1 MSDVVLEFLGAA
13 GTVTGSRFLIQS
25 DESQVLVDVGMFQ
38 GLKRYRLENWKP
50 FPIDP
55 SGIDA
60 IVLTHAHIDHS
71 GYLPA
76 LVSQGFAGPV
86 FGTKR
91 TMELCKVLLPDAA
104 HLQEEEARYANKKG
118 FSKHKPA
125 LPLYTAADA
134 AAAIE
139 LFQPVAFGERR
150 EVAPGIAVSFHIAG
164 HILGSS
170 SVEVEVKGK
179 NGPRRVLVSGDLGRS
194 DHPLLEPPPRP
205 PDADIVLLETTYGDR
220 THPDPE
226 PEIERLC
233 EAINESA
240 GRGGMVLIPAF
251 AVDRTEVVLL
261 LLQDLM
267 LSGRI
272 PRLPIYA
279 DSPMALRV
287 LDIYRQAS
295 LDGDLD
301 LRTLEHPLPFSA
313 GEDVHECHTP
323 DESKSLSE
331 LTYPSVIISA
341 SGMATGGRVL
351 HHLARLLPDNRN
363 TIVLSGF
370 QAAGTRGR
378 LLADGKRT
386 VKMMGRHIPV
396 RAKVV
401 AMESLS
407 VHADADDLVTWIGA
421 MATPPEIVYTVHGEP
436 EGSDAMCE
444 RLMVEL
450 DLVAV
455 RPHQR
460 ERVVIG

>member
-1 MSDVVLEFLGAA
+1 VSDAVLEFLGAA

-25 DESQVLVDVGMFQ
+25 EQSQVLVDAGMFQ
-38 GLKRYRLENWKP
+38 GLKRYRLQNWEP

-55 SGIDA
+55 SRIDA

-76 LVSQGFAGPV
+76 LAKQGFTGPV
-86 FGTKR
+86 YCTKR
-91 TMELCKVLLPDAA
+91 TMELCTVLLPDAA
-104 HLQEEEARYANKKG
+104 HLQEEEARYANRKG

-125 LPLYTAADA
+125 LPLYTTADA
-134 AAAIE
+134 NAALE
-139 LFQPVAFGERR
+139 LFEPVSFGERQ
-150 EVAPGIAVSFHIAG
+150 EVAPGVAVTFHVAG

-170 SVEVEVKGK
+170 SAEVEVNGRS
-179 NGPRRVLVSGDLGRS
+179 GPRRILVSGDLGRG
-194 DHPLLEPPPRP
+194 DHPLLQPPAPP
-205 PDADIVLLETTYGDR
+205 PDADIVLLETTYGNR
-220 THPDPE
+220 VHPDPE

-233 EAINESA
+233 EAIRESA
-240 GRGGMVLIPAF
+240 SRGGMVLIPAF

-267 LSGRI
+267 LSDRI

-287 LDIYRQAS
+287 LDIYRQANA
-295 LDGDLD
+295 DGDLD
-301 LRTLEHPLPFSA
+301 LRQLDRPLPFSA
-313 GEDVHECHTP
+313 GDDVHECRTP

-331 LTYPSVIISA
+331 LTYPSIIISA

-363 TIVLSGF
+363 TIILSGF

-386 VKMMGRHIPV
+386 VKLLGQHVPV
-396 RAKVV
+396 RATVV

-407 VHADADDLVTWIGA
+407 VHADADDLVSWVGS
-421 MATPPEIVYTVHGEP
+421 MSKPPEIVYTVHGEP

-444 RLMVEL
+444 RLAAEL

-460 ERVVIG
+460 ERVLIG